1 MIFCL
6 YSQSRYIS
14 DIAPS
19 MSNDQTL
26 LEGFFQASGRKRYN
40 PGCGPIPKRTKDIS
54 GDLSPKKSILS
65 MGFVSLRKE
74 QTKQQPPQQI
84 TRKAKAAPAR
94 KPRASKKLMQ
104 ASAPTPATKSSRRNV
119 KPASNDTFL
128 QLDKAL
134 SRSKSPLKSSTPLN
148 AGMKAL
154 SAAKQDTPTVLEPV
168 MTTPI
173 SPQRLSTVLK
183 IPTAGASTREQI
195 KRLTNKLQEAKKNQT
210 YTVPPLPNITDKTLA
225 QRLAEP
231 TSVELKDSKEVLKPI
246 EFPTEASCLSPSR
259 KDILQRRLALLKTP
273 EKSPKMKEFRE
284 IQFTSPTKKQYN
296 TTPLKSPQYQKSHH
310 LTVDTQ
316 LPLSYTQS
324 ILLDHFRCIDV
335 VISMLDRRKENCT
348 FEKLQRSVTT
358 MSGKQM
364 NLKTLSQII
373 YLYPNAF
380 SLSYQPIR
388 TSIQSPRRG
397 QLELVI
403 IANNDVH
410 SESPIRKNIANS
422 QPLSNQELLTR
433 KKQFHSY
440 IIDYVKGYHV
450 EYLEQLNPPI
460 IIPTDKIVKRWHPNF
475 NLDTVPII
483 PDGNMPLKPQRNTPQ
498 TAKQILA
505 SSQELLPTRFTRVML
520 KFTED
525 NTSLDPISDTTTT
538 NNCNNTN
545 ELKGVSKNLIER
557 IRIREQEKAKLNMIR
572 DDISLHKLDMLERL
586 PEMCSIVRNM
596 YLAQQR
602 GTLPWAD
609 VLHKLKDSH
618 HSKMEQK
625 FMEEHLT
632 LLLEVL
638 PDWISLVNL
647 KGAKFL
653 KVKRNTPLNSLLS
666 HLQCEKTRLDL
677 E

>member
-1 MIFCL
+1 
-6 YSQSRYIS
+6 
-14 DIAPS
+14 

-26 LEGFFQASGRKRYN
+26 LEGFFQASGRKRQTL
-40 PGCGPIPKRTKDIS
+40 GCGPIPKRTKDIS
-54 GDLSPKKSILS
+54 GDKSSTKSIVS
-65 MGFVSLRKE
+65 IGYVSLRKE
-74 QTKQQPPQQI
+74 ETKLPQQI
-84 TRKAKAAPAR
+84 TRKAKTAPAR

-104 ASAPTPATKSSRRNV
+104 ASAPAPATRSSKRNARIAT
-119 KPASNDTFL
+119 KDTFL
-128 QLDKAL
+128 QLDKVL

-148 AGMKAL
+148 AGIKAL
-154 SAAKQDTPTVLEPV
+154 SAAKQDTPASLEPA
-168 MTTPI
+168 MTSPI

-195 KRLTNKLQEAKKNQT
+195 KRLTNKLQEARKNQN
-210 YTVPPLPNITDKTLA
+210 YNIPPLPNKTDKTLI

-231 TSVELKDSKEVLKPI
+231 TTVELKECKEEVLKPI

-259 KDILQRRLALLKTP
+259 KDIIQRRLALLKTP

-296 TTPLKSPQYQKSHH
+296 TTPLKSPQFQKSHH
-310 LTVDTQ
+310 LTADTQ

-324 ILLDHFRCIDV
+324 IILDHFRCIDV
-335 VISMLDRRKENCT
+335 VLSMLDRRKENCT
-348 FEKLQRSVTT
+348 FEKLQKSVTT

-364 NLKTLSQII
+364 NFKTLSQIM
-373 YLYPNAF
+373 YLYPNAL
-380 SLSYQPIR
+380 SLSYQPVR
-388 TSIQSPRRG
+388 TSIHSPRRG

-403 IANNDVH
+403 TANNDMH
-410 SESPIRKNIANS
+410 SESPLKGNTVNS
-422 QPLSNQELLTR
+422 HSLSNQELLTR
-433 KKQFHSY
+433 KNQFHNY
-440 IIDYVKGYHV
+440 IIDYVKRYHV
-450 EYLEQLNPPI
+450 EYLERLNPPI
-460 IIPTDKIVKRWHPNF
+460 IIPADKIVKRWHLNF
-475 NLDTVPII
+475 NLDTVPNI
-483 PDGNMPLKPQRNTPQ
+483 PEGNMPQKPQRNTPQ

-525 NTSLDPISDTTTT
+525 NTSLDPKSDTTTD
-538 NNCNNTN
+538 NCNNTN

-557 IRIREQEKAKLNMIR
+557 IRIREQEKAKINMIR
-572 DDISLHKLDMLERL
+572 DDTSLHKLDMLERL

-618 HSKMEQK
+618 HSRMEQK
-625 FMEEHLT
+625 YMEEHLT

-653 KVKRNTPLNSLLS
+653 KVKRNTPLNNLLS